1 MGRNSESK
9 RGNGVIGYGINDG
22 RLVACMVVFLC
33 AIPLVGFRLA
43 AIEQLHLSRMV
54 AWGFVS
60 VCVLFVERM
69 SAAEPQGTRML
80 LIIVALLWSM
90 KSVVYVESR
99 HCGNDT
105 LTFGQWICFCVGWF
119 GMRSE
124 LFHRLPRSQ
133 LSDWSQYCVRGLIR
147 VAFGI
152 LLIGVAWAMVHSSAE
167 PNLSMKSWNLWFA
180 TACLLTGLSLIV
192 HFGLFNLVAGTW
204 RFFGVKCLA
213 LFRAPLLSESLS
225 DFWGYR
231 WNRAFSEMTAIAVF
245 RPLRQN
251 GKKNGQSPF
260 VATVGAFLFS
270 GLLHE
275 LAISVPVQAG
285 FGQPMLYF
293 AIQAIGMTIEKRSTF
308 LKSKLIGRAWTA
320 AWVLIPMPILFHQPF
335 LAGCV
340 WPLVGLLND

>member
-1 MGRNSESK
+1 M
-9 RGNGVIGYGINDG
+9 IGYGINDA
-22 RLVACMVVFLC
+22 RLVTCLVIFLF

-43 AIEQLHLSRMV
+43 AIGRLQLARIV

-69 SAAEPQGTRML
+69 SAAEPAGTRML

-99 HCGNDT
+99 HNGNDA
-105 LTFGQWICFCVGWF
+105 LTFGQWLCFCVGWF

-124 LFHRLPRSQ
+124 LFSKLPGRQ
-133 LSDWSQYCVRGLIR
+133 LSDWRQYCVRGLIR
-147 VAFGI
+147 AA
-152 LLIGVAWAMVHSSAE
+152 IGTVFIGLAWATAHSSVE
-167 PNLSMKSWNLWFA
+167 PKLANSSRKLWFA
-180 TACLLTGLSLIV
+180 TACLLTGLSLLF
-192 HFGLFNLVAGTW
+192 HFGLFNLVAGMW

-245 RPLRQN
+245 RPLRQH
-251 GKKNGQSPF
+251 GKKGGLSSF

-293 AIQAIGMTIEKRSTF
+293 AIQAIGMILEKRVSF
-308 LKSKLIGRAWTA
+308 LNSKSIGRAWTV
-320 AWVLIPMPILFHQPF
+320 AWVIIPVPILFHQPF

-340 WPLVGLLND
+340 WPLVGM

>member
-1 MGRNSESK
+1 MGRNRESK
-9 RGNGVIGYGINDG
+9 RSDGVIGYGFNDG
-22 RLVACMVVFLC
+22 RLVTWVVVLLC

-43 AIEQLHLSRMV
+43 SIGRLKLARIV

-60 VCVLFVERM
+60 VCVVIVERM
-69 SAAEPQGTRML
+69 SEAEPQGTRML

-90 KSVVYVESR
+90 KSVVYIESR
-99 HCGNDT
+99 HYGNDT

-124 LFHRLPRSQ
+124 LFQRLPSNQ
-133 LSDWSQYCVRGLIR
+133 LSDWQQYCVRGLIR
-147 VAFGI
+147 VTLGMVFV
-152 LLIGVAWAMVHSSAE
+152 GVAWAMAHIGAK
-167 PNLSMKSWNLWFA
+167 PNLYDELWRLWFT

-192 HFGLFNLVAGTW
+192 HFGLFNLVAGIW

-245 RPLRQN
+245 RPLRQR
-251 GKKNGQSPF
+251 GKRDEQSTF

-275 LAISVPVQAG
+275 LAISVPVHAG

-293 AIQAIGMTIEKRSTF
+293 AIQAVGMTIEKRVAF
-308 LKSKLIGRAWTA
+308 LKSKLIGRAWSA
-320 AWVLIPMPILFHQPF
+320 GWVLIPMPILFHQPF

-340 WPLVGLLND
+340 WPIVGLA

>member
-1 MGRNSESK
+1 M
-9 RGNGVIGYGINDG
+9 IGYGIDDG
-22 RLVACMVVFLC
+22 RLLACLVVFLC
-33 AIPLVGFRLA
+33 TIPLFGYRVA
-43 AIEQLHLSRMV
+43 AIERQPLTRMV

-69 SAAEPQGTRML
+69 SVAEPQGTRML

-90 KSVVYVESR
+90 KAVVYTESLQY
-99 HCGNDT
+99 GNQS
-105 LTFGQWICFCVGWF
+105 LTFGQWLCFCVGWF

-124 LFHRLPRSQ
+124 LFNRLPSNQ
-133 LSDWSQYCVRGLIR
+133 LADWRQYCGRGLIR
-147 VAFGI
+147 LALGAVF
-152 LLIGVAWAMVHSSAE
+152 IGVAWALTHSGTE
-167 PNLSMKSWNLWFA
+167 PNVAITPWKLWFS
-180 TACLLTGLSLIV
+180 TACLLTGLSLFF
-192 HFGLFNLVAGTW
+192 HFGIFNLVAGMW

-245 RPLRQN
+245 RPLRQH
-251 GKKNGQSPF
+251 GKRAGQSSV
-260 VATVGAFLFS
+260 VATAGAFLFS

-285 FGQPMLYF
+285 FGLPMLYF
-293 AIQAIGMTIEKRSTF
+293 AIQAIGMTIEKRATF
-308 LKSKLIGRAWTA
+308 LTSKLIGRAWSA
-320 AWVLIPMPILFHQPF
+320 AWVLIPVPILFHKPF

-340 WPLVGLLND
+340 WPLVGM